1 MNKGAGW
8 AEIIKERKAAGHEL
22 LEHSE
27 NPEWTIYAARA
38 HVKDHVTGIE
48 ARGPLKIG
56 RGKYMN
62 NIQRG
67 RNQSGADFRVYARLI
82 LEDNQ
87 GTKDIEKY
95 VKTTFADRK
104 FVGPQS
110 TQSELYD
117 FSDDE
122 IKDLIAKIETFAK
135 TNGIAVKDIKI
146 YI

>member
-1 MNKGAGW
+1 MPKGAGW
-8 AEIIKERKAAGHEL
+8 ADIIEERKAAGHTL
-22 LEHSE
+22 LE
-27 NPEWTIYAARA
+27 NTDCPEWTIYAARA
-38 HVKDHVTGIE
+38 HVVDHVTGTE

-95 VKTTFADRK
+95 VKTAFADRK
-104 FVGPQS
+104 FVGPQT

-117 FSDDE
+117 FKDDE
-122 IKDLIAKIETFAK
+122 IKDLISKIESFAK
-135 TNGIAVKDIKI
+135 DNNVAVKEVKF

>member
-1 MNKGAGW
+1 MSKGAGW
-8 AEIIKERKAAGHEL
+8 EDIINERLTAGHTL
-22 LEHSE
+22 LENAD

-38 HVKDHVTGIE
+38 HVVDHVTGNE
-48 ARGPLKIG
+48 SRGPLKIG

-95 VKTTFADRK
+95 VKTKFADRK
-104 FVGPQS
+104 FIGPQK

-117 FSDDE
+117 FKDEE
-122 IKDLIAKIETFAK
+122 IKDLIKDIETFAN
-135 TNGIAVKDIKI
+135 TNNVKVKDIKI

>member
-1 MNKGAGW
+1 MLGAGW
-8 AEIIKERKAAGHEL
+8 SDIVAERKAAGHTLMENPD
-22 LEHSE
+22 
-27 NPEWTIYAARA
+27 NPEWTIYIART
-38 HVKDHVTGIE
+38 HVIDHVTGVE

-67 RNQSGADFRVYARLI
+67 RNQGGGDFRAYARLV

-95 VKTTFADRK
+95 VKTNYVDRK
-104 FVGPQS
+104 FAGPQS

-117 FSDDE
+117 FTDDE
-122 IKDLIAKIETFAK
+122 IVDL
-135 TNGIAVKDIKI
+135 VKDIEMFAKSNNI
-146 YI
+146 VVEEVKVYI

>member
-1 MNKGAGW
+1 MSIGAGY
-8 AEIIKERKAAGHEL
+8 AEIISERKNAGYKN
-22 LEHSE
+22 LEDPD
-27 NPEWTIYAARA
+27 NPEWTIYIART
-38 HVKDHVTGIE
+38 HVIDHETGME

-67 RNQSGADFRVYARLI
+67 RNQGGGDFRVYARLI
-82 LEDNQ
+82 FENNN
-87 GTKDIEKY
+87 GTKKTESYIENNYKN
-95 VKTTFADRK
+95 RK

-117 FSDDE
+117 FKDYE
-122 IKDLIAKIETFAK
+122 IEQIIKDITSWAPTVGVKITS
-135 TNGIAVKDIKI
+135 VKI